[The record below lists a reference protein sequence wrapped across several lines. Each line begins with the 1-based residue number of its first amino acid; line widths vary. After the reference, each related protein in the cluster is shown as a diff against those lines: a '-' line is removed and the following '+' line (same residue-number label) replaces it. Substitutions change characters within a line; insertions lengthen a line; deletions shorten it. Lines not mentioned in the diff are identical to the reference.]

1 MFPIHTRNASK
12 TMNPYAST
20 QSQVTLPVDEHF
32 FDEKLH
38 LIGVTDYGVDMQ
50 QILSDPA
57 QVPPA
62 GTRLDI
68 EYEGRIEGERLSGA
82 LKGVDYAI
90 IRADGRFQL
99 DIRGRITTDDGA
111 PIALYADGIMK
122 QPDANGIAQLRLNMQ
137 LTTAAPEYEW
147 VNALQVW
154 GSGRVNLETGQ
165 IRVSTY
171 IA

>member
-1 MFPIHTRNASK
+1 MST
-12 TMNPYAST
+12 YAPT

-32 FDEKLH
+32 FDETLH
-38 LIGVTDYGVDMQ
+38 LTRVTDYGIAMQ
-50 QILSDPA
+50 QMMSDNPDLPLTGA
-57 QVPPA
+57 
-62 GTRLDI
+62 RLDI
-68 EYEGRIEGERLSGA
+68 AYEGRIEGERLSGD
-82 LKGVDYAI
+82 LKGVDYAV

-99 DIRGRITTDDGA
+99 DIRGRITTDDGT

-122 QPDANGIAQLRLNMQ
+122 QPDANGVAELRLNMQ

-147 VNALQVW
+147 VNTLQVW
-154 GSGRVNLETGQ
+154 GSGRVDLETGQ

>member
-1 MFPIHTRNASK
+1 
-12 TMNPYAST
+12 MNTQTQAPTQPTST
-20 QSQVTLPVDEHF
+20 LSVEAPF
-32 FDEKLH
+32 FDEELH
-38 LIGVTDYGVDMQ
+38 LTNVIDFGVDMQ

-57 QVPPA
+57 NLPPTGA
-62 GTRLDI
+62 RLDI
-68 EYEGRIEGERLSGA
+68 EYEGRIEGERLSGN

-122 QPDANGIAQLRLNMQ
+122 QPDANGIAELRLNMQ
-137 LTTAAPEYEW
+137 LTTGAPDYAW

-165 IRVSTY
+165 IRVRTY

>member
-1 MFPIHTRNASK
+1 
-12 TMNPYAST
+12 MNTYAPT
-20 QSQVTLPVDEHF
+20 QSQTTLPVDEHF

-38 LIGVTDYGVDMQ
+38 LTQITEYGVDMQ
-50 QILSDPA
+50 QILSDPTNL
-57 QVPPA
+57 PPTGA
-62 GTRLDI
+62 RLDI
-68 EYEGRIEGERLSGA
+68 EYEGRIEGERLSGD
-82 LKGVDYAI
+82 LKGVDYAV

-99 DIRGRITTDDGA
+99 DIRGRVTTDDGT

-122 QPDANGIAQLRLNMQ
+122 QPDANGIAELRLNMQ
-137 LTTAAPEYEW
+137 LTAAAPDYEW

-154 GSGRVNLETGQ
+154 GSGNVNLETGQ